1 MKKVFNRFEKFM
13 DFFESSVCS
22 VGLLLTIVVVSIN
35 VFSDLILNR
44 RSVVFEELASVGY
57 IWVTYAS
64 MGYLYRKRDLMEVSF
79 VVNSFPARL
88 KYLAEL
94 LREVYLIAFGFIMVY
109 FGIKLCQ
116 GGLVKKLVST
126 QIPYFYIDIAIVIG
140 FLSQTLFCLKDL
152 IVNLAHIKEAMA
164 GSFAPEGWKKEE
176 EA

>member
-1 MKKVFNRFEKFM
+1 MKFFDKFEKFM
-13 DFFESSVCS
+13 DFFESAVCS
-22 VGLLLTIVVVSIN
+22 AGLLLTIVVVSIN
-35 VFSDLILNR
+35 VFSDLILNK

-79 VVNSFPARL
+79 VVNSFPAKL
-88 KYLAEL
+88 KYFAEL
-94 LREVYLIAFGFIMVY
+94 LRELYLIAFGIVMVY

-140 FLSQTLFCLKDL
+140 FFSETLFCLKDF
-152 IVNLAHIKEAMA
+152 IINLLHFKEAMA
-164 GSFAPEGWKKEE
+164 GGFMPEGWKKEE